1 MMDKNNQDIDKLKQE
16 FIANASHELKTP
28 VTSIQLA
35 VETAISA
42 LENSEIEDA
51 KRFMT
56 QILQDSQRMT
66 LLLSDLLDLSQL
78 EVNNP
83 EKELVNLKSII
94 DAEIGFLSDENKNR
108 VVFESEDIEFLIDP
122 NDFSMII
129 RNLLRNACNYS
140 ELDKEINV
148 NLFKDKSSI
157 VLSVVDKGRGIATS
171 DHERVFERFYRVDK
185 GRSRSL
191 GGTGIGLSIVKHA
204 VDRNG
209 GLIELDSVLGSG
221 TTFSPSPFC
230 SIDESICSLTSSL

>member
-1 MMDKNNQDIDKLKQE
+1 MDKDNQDIDKLKQE

-221 TTFSPSPFC
+221 TTFTIKF
-230 SIDESICSLTSSL
+230 E

>member
-1 MMDKNNQDIDKLKQE
+1 MDKNNQDIDKLKQE

-51 KRFMT
+51 KRFMN

-209 GLIELDSVLGSG
+209 GVIELDSILGSG
-221 TTFSPSPFC
+221 TTFTIKF
-230 SIDESICSLTSSL
+230 E

>member
-83 EKELVNLKSII
+83 EKELVSLNSII
-94 DAEIGFLSDENKNR
+94 DAEIGFLSNENKNR

-140 ELDKEINV
+140 ELDKEINIK
-148 NLFKDKSSI
+148 LFKDEANV
-157 VLSVVDKGRGIATS
+157 VLSVVDKGRGIATT
-171 DHERVFERFYRVDK
+171 DQERIFERFYRVDK

-204 VDRNG
+204 VERNG
-209 GLIELDSVLGSG
+209 GVIELISQFGEGSE
-221 TTFSPSPFC
+221 FKVIF
-230 SIDESICSLTSSL
+230 

>member
-1 MMDKNNQDIDKLKQE
+1 MSKDKQDIDKLKQE

-42 LENSEIEDA
+42 LDNSEIKDA
-51 KRFMT
+51 KRFMN

-83 EKELVNLKSII
+83 EKELVSLNSII
-94 DAEIGFLSDENKNR
+94 DAEIGFLSNENKNR

-140 ELDKEINV
+140 ELDKEINIK
-148 NLFKDKSSI
+148 LFKDEPNV
-157 VLSVVDKGRGIATS
+157 VLSVVDKGRGIATT
-171 DHERVFERFYRVDK
+171 DQERIFERFYRVDK

-204 VDRNG
+204 VERNG
-209 GLIELDSVLGSG
+209 GVIELISQFGEGSE
-221 TTFSPSPFC
+221 FKVIF
-230 SIDESICSLTSSL
+230 

>member
-1 MMDKNNQDIDKLKQE
+1 MDKNNQDIDKLKQE

-51 KRFMT
+51 KRFMN

-83 EKELVNLKSII
+83 EKELVSLNSII
-94 DAEIGFLSDENKNR
+94 DAEIGFLSNENKNR

-171 DHERVFERFYRVDK
+171 DHERIFERFYRVDK

-209 GLIELDSVLGSG
+209 GVIELDSILGSG
-221 TTFSPSPFC
+221 TTFTIKF
-230 SIDESICSLTSSL
+230 E

>member
-1 MMDKNNQDIDKLKQE
+1 MDKDNQDIDKLKQE

-51 KRFMT
+51 KRFMN

-83 EKELVNLKSII
+83 EKELVSLNSII
-94 DAEIGFLSDENKNR
+94 DAEIGFLSNENKNR

-221 TTFSPSPFC
+221 TTFTIKF
-230 SIDESICSLTSSL
+230 E

>member
-1 MMDKNNQDIDKLKQE
+1 MMSKDKQDIDKLKQE

-42 LENSEIEDA
+42 LDNSEIKDA
-51 KRFMT
+51 KRFMN

-83 EKELVNLKSII
+83 EKELVSLNAII
-94 DAEIGFLSDENKNR
+94 DAEIGFLSNENKNR

-140 ELDKEINV
+140 ELDKEINIK
-148 NLFKDKSSI
+148 LFKDEPNV
-157 VLSVVDKGRGIATS
+157 VLSVVDKGRGIATT
-171 DHERVFERFYRVDK
+171 DQERIFERFYRVDK

-204 VDRNG
+204 VERNG
-209 GLIELDSVLGSG
+209 GVIELISQFGEGSE
-221 TTFSPSPFC
+221 FKVIF
-230 SIDESICSLTSSL
+230 

>member
-1 MMDKNNQDIDKLKQE
+1 MMDKDNQDIDKLKQE

-51 KRFMT
+51 KRFMN

-83 EKELVNLKSII
+83 EKELVSLNSII
-94 DAEIGFLSDENKNR
+94 DAEIGFLSNENKNR
-108 VVFESEDIEFLIDP
+108 VVFKSEDIEFLIDP

-140 ELDKEINV
+140 ELDKEINIK
-148 NLFKDKSSI
+148 LFKDESNV
-157 VLSVVDKGRGIATS
+157 VLSVVDKGRGIATT
-171 DHERVFERFYRVDK
+171 DQERIFERFYRVDK

-204 VDRNG
+204 VERNG
-209 GLIELDSVLGSG
+209 GVIKLISQFGEGSE
-221 TTFSPSPFC
+221 FKVIF
-230 SIDESICSLTSSL
+230 

>member
-1 MMDKNNQDIDKLKQE
+1 MMDKDNQDIDKLKQE

-51 KRFMT
+51 KRFMN

-83 EKELVNLKSII
+83 EKELVSLNSII
-94 DAEIGFLSDENKNR
+94 DAEIGFLSNENKNR

-171 DHERVFERFYRVDK
+171 DHERIFERFYRVDK

-221 TTFSPSPFC
+221 TTFTIKF
-230 SIDESICSLTSSL
+230 E

>member
-1 MMDKNNQDIDKLKQE
+1 MDKNNQDIDKLKQE

-221 TTFSPSPFC
+221 T
-230 SIDESICSLTSSL
+230 I

>member
-1 MMDKNNQDIDKLKQE
+1 MMDKDNQDIDKLKQE

-51 KRFMT
+51 KRFMN

-83 EKELVNLKSII
+83 EKELVSLNAII
-94 DAEIGFLSDENKNR
+94 DAEIGFLSNENKNR

-140 ELDKEINV
+140 ELDKEINIK
-148 NLFKDKSSI
+148 LFKDEPNV
-157 VLSVVDKGRGIATS
+157 VLSVVDKGRGIATT
-171 DHERVFERFYRVDK
+171 DQERIFERFYRVDK

-204 VDRNG
+204 VERNG
-209 GLIELDSVLGSG
+209 GVIELISQFGEGSE
-221 TTFSPSPFC
+221 FKVIF
-230 SIDESICSLTSSL
+230 

>member
-1 MMDKNNQDIDKLKQE
+1 MDKDNQDIDKLKQE

-51 KRFMT
+51 KRFMN

-83 EKELVNLKSII
+83 EKELVSLNSII
-94 DAEIGFLSDENKNR
+94 DAEIGFLSNENKNR

-209 GLIELDSVLGSG
+209 GVIELDSVLGSG
-221 TTFSPSPFC
+221 TTFTIKF
-230 SIDESICSLTSSL
+230 E

>member
-1 MMDKNNQDIDKLKQE
+1 MMSKDKQDIDKLKQE

-42 LENSEIEDA
+42 LDNSEIKDA
-51 KRFMT
+51 KRFMN

-83 EKELVNLKSII
+83 EKELVSLNSII
-94 DAEIGFLSDENKNR
+94 DAEIGFLSNENKNR

-140 ELDKEINV
+140 ELDKEINIK
-148 NLFKDKSSI
+148 LFKDESNV
-157 VLSVVDKGRGIATS
+157 VLSVVDKGRGIATT
-171 DHERVFERFYRVDK
+171 DQERIFERFYRVDK

-204 VDRNG
+204 VERNG
-209 GLIELDSVLGSG
+209 GVIELISQFGEGSE
-221 TTFSPSPFC
+221 FKVIF
-230 SIDESICSLTSSL
+230 

>member
-1 MMDKNNQDIDKLKQE
+1 MDKNNQDIEKLKQE

-209 GLIELDSVLGSG
+209 GVIELDSILGSG
-221 TTFSPSPFC
+221 TTFTIKF
-230 SIDESICSLTSSL
+230 E

>member
-157 VLSVVDKGRGIATS
+157 VLSVVDKGRGIASS
-171 DHERVFERFYRVDK
+171 DHERIFERFYRVDK

-209 GLIELDSVLGSG
+209 GVIELDSILGSG
-221 TTFSPSPFC
+221 TTFTIKF
-230 SIDESICSLTSSL
+230 E

>member
-1 MMDKNNQDIDKLKQE
+1 MDKDNQDIDKLKQE

-51 KRFMT
+51 KRFMN

-209 GLIELDSVLGSG
+209 GVIELDSILGSG
-221 TTFSPSPFC
+221 TTFTIKF
-230 SIDESICSLTSSL
+230 E

>member
-1 MMDKNNQDIDKLKQE
+1 MDKDNQDIDKLKQE

-51 KRFMT
+51 KRFMN
-56 QILQDSQRMT
+56 QILKDSQRMT

-83 EKELVNLKSII
+83 EKELVRLNSII
-94 DAEIGFLSDENKNR
+94 DAEIGFLSNENKNR

-140 ELDKEINV
+140 ELDKEINIK
-148 NLFKDKSSI
+148 LFKDESNV
-157 VLSVVDKGRGIATS
+157 VLSVVDKGRGIATT
-171 DHERVFERFYRVDK
+171 DQERIFERFYRVDK

-204 VDRNG
+204 VERNG
-209 GLIELDSVLGSG
+209 GVIKLISQFGEGSE
-221 TTFSPSPFC
+221 FKVIF
-230 SIDESICSLTSSL
+230 

>member
-1 MMDKNNQDIDKLKQE
+1 MSKDNQDIDKLKQE

-42 LENSEIEDA
+42 LEKSESEDA
-51 KRFMT
+51 LRFLN
-56 QILQDSQRMT
+56 QLLLDSQRLT

-140 ELDKEINV
+140 ELDKEINIK
-148 NLFKDKSSI
+148 LFKDEPNV
-157 VLSVVDKGRGIATS
+157 VLSVVDKGRGIATT
-171 DHERVFERFYRVDK
+171 DQERIFERFYRVDK

-204 VDRNG
+204 VERNG
-209 GLIELDSVLGSG
+209 GVIELISQFGEGSE
-221 TTFSPSPFC
+221 FKV
-230 SIDESICSLTSSL
+230 II

>member
-1 MMDKNNQDIDKLKQE
+1 MDKNNQDIDKLKQE
-16 FIANASHELKTP
+16 FMANASHELKTP

-51 KRFMT
+51 KRFMN

-140 ELDKEINV
+140 ELDKEINIK
-148 NLFKDKSSI
+148 LFKDEPNV
-157 VLSVVDKGRGIATS
+157 VLSVVDKGRGIATT
-171 DHERVFERFYRVDK
+171 DQERIFERFYRVDK

-204 VDRNG
+204 VERNG
-209 GLIELDSVLGSG
+209 GVIELISQFGEGSE
-221 TTFSPSPFC
+221 FKV
-230 SIDESICSLTSSL
+230 II

>member
-1 MMDKNNQDIDKLKQE
+1 MDNDNQDIDKLKQE

-51 KRFMT
+51 KRFMN

-83 EKELVNLKSII
+83 EKELVSLNSII
-94 DAEIGFLSDENKNR
+94 DAEIGFLSSENKNR
-108 VVFESEDIEFLIDP
+108 VVFKSEDIEFLIDP

-140 ELDKEINV
+140 ELDKEINIK
-148 NLFKDKSSI
+148 LFKDESNV
-157 VLSVVDKGRGIATS
+157 VLSVVDKGRGIATT
-171 DHERVFERFYRVDK
+171 DQERIFERFYRVDK

-204 VDRNG
+204 VERNG
-209 GLIELDSVLGSG
+209 GVIELISQFGEGSE
-221 TTFSPSPFC
+221 FKVIF
-230 SIDESICSLTSSL
+230 

>member
-1 MMDKNNQDIDKLKQE
+1 MMDKDNQDIDKLKQE

-51 KRFMT
+51 KRFMN

-140 ELDKEINV
+140 EIDKKINIK
-148 NLFKDKSSI
+148 LFKDESNV
-157 VLSVVDKGRGIATS
+157 VLSVVDKGRGIATT
-171 DHERVFERFYRVDK
+171 DQERIFERFYRVDK

-204 VDRNG
+204 VERNG
-209 GLIELDSVLGSG
+209 GVIELISQFGEGSE
-221 TTFSPSPFC
+221 FKVIF
-230 SIDESICSLTSSL
+230 

>member
-51 KRFMT
+51 KRFMA

-221 TTFSPSPFC
+221 TTFTIKF
-230 SIDESICSLTSSL
+230 E

>member
-42 LENSEIEDA
+42 LENYEIEDA

-221 TTFSPSPFC
+221 TTFTIKF
-230 SIDESICSLTSSL
+230 E